1 MTALPAEEPPP
12 PPLLVPARRELA
24 RFGWVWIAI
33 GGALLGVAIAS
44 GSAAELDS
52 GELILI
58 VILIGLSLGCV
69 LGALLLA
76 RRTGPDI
83 LYYRILDRAPPPP
96 PVPRETPGATT
107 RRIIPPAI
115 ALVIGLLVA
124 GFIGAGLALVLGGQ
138 PRDEIGED
146 LPGGALL
153 AAAGWTLTCGAAG
166 LRMASYFA
174 RWERLRRAQVFC
186 RPLKAG
192 TMRPVY
198 WAGRETSGDGG
209 R

>member
-1 MTALPAEEPPP
+1 VTALPLEEPPP
-12 PPLLVPARRELA
+12 PPLIVAARQELA
-24 RFGWVWIAI
+24 RFGWSWVAL
-33 GGALLGVAIAS
+33 GAALVAVALAT

-52 GELILI
+52 GELVLI

-96 PVPRETPGATT
+96 LVPREPPGATT
-107 RRIIPPAI
+107 RRVIPPAI

-146 LPGGALL
+146 LAGGALL
-153 AAAGWTLTCGAAG
+153 TAAGWTLTCGAAG

-174 RWERLRRAQVFC
+174 RWERLRGAQVFC

-198 WAGRETSGDGG
+198 WAERG
-209 R
+209 